1 MRLSQTCLSIIL
13 LIAFSAVAV
22 AQTGVATEVRTFV
35 IPDVSNEPDKPKH
48 NQVVVEFPGHRYSLE
63 IAAKSIKETVDGE
76 ERTVTK
82 VLVYVSDSHF
92 EPLVVETKEI
102 RLNFIVDKQPKSFV
116 LLPVKA
122 GADVGR
128 DAKDTKP
135 QSVFELKDP
144 ELLKLIVNG
153 WQGVAQAQMVI
164 GGGRTPAPFTAKLV
178 KAKDFVPHR
187 H

>member
-1 MRLSQTCLSIIL
+1 MRLLQTCLSIAL
-13 LIAFSAVAV
+13 LIAFTSVAV
-22 AQTGVATEVRTFV
+22 AQTGTRPAVA
-35 IPDVSNEPDKPKH
+35 EPNKPKH

-63 IAAKSIKETVDGE
+63 IAVKPIKETVDGA
-76 ERTVTK
+76 ERTVPT
-82 VLVYVSDSHF
+82 VFAYVSDAHF
-92 EPLVVETKEI
+92 EPLVIDTKEI
-102 RLNFIVDKQPKSFV
+102 RLNFVVDRQPKSFI

-122 GADVGR
+122 DADVGR

-144 ELLKLIVNG
+144 ELIKLIVDG
-153 WQGVAQAQMVI
+153 WQGVAQASMVVSV
-164 GGGRTPAPFTAKLV
+164 GRTSAPFTARLM